1 MLTRLGRFAIALLA
15 AGLLVG
21 CAAYDGFGL
30 QPGSRIEDA
39 EQLMGV
45 PAMRWTE
52 ADGGQIL
59 VYPRGPMGYHTF
71 FVRSDAMGY
80 IVSRENVLVMRHF
93 ARIQAGMTTDEV
105 LRTLGP
111 PVPEWTVYFKA
122 RDELVWEWRICDGL
136 CQQAK
141 FDVLFDATTGIVRSS
156 YQRPDWVGRDGI
168 APSCGH

>member
-1 MLTRLGRFAIALLA
+1 MLTGLGRFAIALLA

-21 CAAYDGFGL
+21 CAGYDGFGL

-52 ADGGQIL
+52 ADGGQTL

-93 ARIQAGMTTDEV
+93 ARIQAGMTTEPTVSQMVKSGDAKV
-105 LRTLGP
+105 LVDLRTEEGTKAALGGLYP
-111 PVPEWTVYFKA
+111 AASFYVQNAWADRFCAHTAGADEW
-122 RDELVWEWRICDGL
+122 G
-136 CQQAK
+136 
-141 FDVLFDATTGIVRSS
+141 
-156 YQRPDWVGRDGI
+156 
-168 APSCGH
+168 GHHQ